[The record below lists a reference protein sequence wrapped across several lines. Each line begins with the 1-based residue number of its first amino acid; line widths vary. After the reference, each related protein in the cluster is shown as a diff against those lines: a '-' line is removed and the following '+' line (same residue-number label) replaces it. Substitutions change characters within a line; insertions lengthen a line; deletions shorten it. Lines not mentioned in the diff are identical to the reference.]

1 VRLPKSTFGV
11 DIVGFGPI
19 GRELTIRLLSN
30 PELRKSFEISSISDS
45 SGTVSPRSSR
55 DVLKIVEW
63 KSSGK
68 KIGDFKSAQS
78 KKRTDSSKIVVD
90 VTNSD
95 YSKPEEAK
103 KRATSALSSGKH
115 FVSAN
120 KVALSNYFPEIMAL
134 AKRKNVEV
142 GYGASICG
150 GAQAIKIVQSFDEGE
165 VRSSSAVLNAS
176 TTMILSMLE
185 DNWSLSF
192 EDACKEAAKSGVLES
207 DWSVDLDGVD
217 AAAKTAILANVL
229 FPLSKSTFKDV
240 KRTGIRDEAATAIID
255 QVRTESDRSKRVRLV
270 SELSP
275 SSVSVGAKLL
285 PSDSPLSVVGRFN
298 AVQLNTKTMGEIT
311 VRNLGGGV
319 QFTASVIISDLKQ
332 IASAA

>member
-1 VRLPKSTFGV
+1 MRLPKSTFGV
-11 DIVGFGPI
+11 DLVGFGPI
-19 GRELTIRLLSN
+19 GRELATMLVVN
-30 PELRKSFEISSISDS
+30 PDLRKTFEVTSISDS
-45 SGTVSPRSSR
+45 SGEIRPRNGR
-55 DVLKIVEW
+55 DILKIVEW
-63 KSSGK
+63 KGAGK
-68 KIGDFKSAQS
+68 KIGEFKMAES
-78 KKRTDSSKIVVD
+78 KKPTSSSKILVD

-120 KVALSNYFPEIMAL
+120 KVALSNYFPEITAL

-142 GYGASICG
+142 GFGAAICG
-150 GAQAIKIVQSFDEGE
+150 GVHAIKIARTLDEGE

-192 EDACKEAAKSGVLES
+192 EDACNAAAKSGILES
-207 DWSVDLDGVD
+207 DWSIDLDGID

-229 FPLSKSTFKDV
+229 FPQSRSPFKDV
-240 KRTGIRDEAATAIID
+240 KRTGIRDEDATALID
-255 QVRTESDRSKRVRLV
+255 QVRTESDRSKKVRLV

-275 SSVSVGAKLL
+275 SGVSVGAKLL
-285 PSDSPLSVVGRFN
+285 PADSPLAVSGRFN
-298 AVQLNTKTMGEIT
+298 VVQLNTKTLGEIT
-311 VRNLGGGV
+311 VRSLGGGV
-319 QFTASVIISDLKQ
+319 QLTASMIVSDLKR
-332 IASAA
+332 IAGES